1 MNKKLWTIIGLG
13 LVLSFPSF
21 GGDLNIYADK
31 QVEIHQNEQKL
42 VALGNAKATQDG
54 RTVIADKLTAY
65 YQKTPAGKTTFSK
78 LQANGNVKA
87 DIQNSKAFGEEMI
100 YDLSKDEVTLTGKP
114 GKVINPNGD
123 IITAEKNIIYYPQQN
138 KAIANGNVIAYNKN
152 KKVHED
158 KMITKTI
165 KFMRIK

>member
-123 IITAEKNIIYYPQQN
+123 IITAEKNIIY
-138 KAIANGNVIAYNKN
+138 
-152 KKVHED
+152 
-158 KMITKTI
+158 
-165 KFMRIK
+165 